1 MMIRIK
7 VGEVEIE
14 YHKETEPDTYN
25 AATCVA
31 GYSKSADQGQLLDTV
46 RELVLQAKEL
56 HEGLY
61 IG

>member
-7 VGEVEIE
+7 VGDVEIE
-14 YHKETEPDTYN
+14 YHKETESDQAN

-31 GYSKSADQGQLLDTV
+31 GYSRSADHGQLLTTV
-46 RELVLQAKEL
+46 RELARQAKEL

-61 IG
+61 T